1 MADLGENCKR
11 AGKGAVSRWEDWM
24 DQKLLG
30 KRWPLEQRGAGCHEN
45 IGFER
50 RAVWRPFCLS
60 VLPQRWAFL
69 SLLWYL
75 LGLLPDVPLA
85 YQLSAG
91 WLCAGG
97 RIWGLVQQECCCK
110 HIHLPLYCIRLP
122 ETSHWNISWSHS
134 PPETQHLCWVTVSHV
149 VAQHTTVADDIAAC
163 KENLNAM
170 VKTWHGRHGLPGI

>member
-11 AGKGAVSRWEDWM
+11 EGKGAVSRWEDWM
-24 DQKLLG
+24 EQKLLE

-45 IGFER
+45 TGFER

-60 VLPQRWAFL
+60 VLPQRWAFW

-110 HIHLPLYCIRLP
+110 HIHLPLYRIRLP
-122 ETSHWNISWSHS
+122 ETSHWKFTLSSRDPASLLGDGTTRSCTIYNSSRWHCCLQGEPECHGQDMTWETWSS
-134 PPETQHLCWVTVSHV
+134 RDL
-149 VAQHTTVADDIAAC
+149 
-163 KENLNAM
+163 
-170 VKTWHGRHGLPGI
+170 GL